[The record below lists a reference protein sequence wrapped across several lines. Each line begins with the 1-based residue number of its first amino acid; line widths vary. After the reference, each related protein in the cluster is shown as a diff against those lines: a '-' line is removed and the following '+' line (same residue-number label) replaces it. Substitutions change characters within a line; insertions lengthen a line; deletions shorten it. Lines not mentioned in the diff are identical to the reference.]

1 MGLADAFIRVQAFG
15 NPGQS
20 GGMRRV
26 CHRRGCR
33 NALLGVGLMPRY
45 GSEKGSE
52 GHTMDVIVFRRYKV
66 DRYFFNLL
74 EFFARFA

>member
-1 MGLADAFIRVQAFG
+1 VGLADAFIRVQAFG

-45 GSEKGSE
+45 GSETGSD
-52 GHTMDVIVFRRYKV
+52 GTQWMSLSSV
-66 DRYFFNLL
+66 DTKWIDTFSTC
-74 EFFARFA
+74 